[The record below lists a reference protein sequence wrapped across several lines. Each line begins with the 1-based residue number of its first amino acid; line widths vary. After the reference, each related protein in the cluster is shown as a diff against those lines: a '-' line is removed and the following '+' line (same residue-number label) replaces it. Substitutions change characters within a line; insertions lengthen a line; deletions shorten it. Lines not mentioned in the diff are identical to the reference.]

1 MKKPVV
7 IIFGDS
13 GGIGSATRKIFL
25 DNGYRVVP
33 VNSNI
38 INFNNSTADN
48 EIRSLLATANADVI
62 VNCAGVFVNGWGQD
76 HVNTMNVNFGSNW
89 SIISYFMALKGLSK
103 PTRII
108 MIGSSSYT
116 GGRQLYP
123 LYSASKA
130 ALYNL
135 WESARDYFGGSEIV
149 VDLINPVRTRTKMA
163 TAGKAINPKLDYL
176 EPEQVAEEIFKLVES
191 DSPSTCVDMTFK
203 DVI

>member
-1 MKKPVV
+1 MTKTVV
-7 IIFGDS
+7 IFGAH
-13 GGIGSATRKIFL
+13 GGIGSATAKLFA
-25 DNGYRVVP
+25 DQGYRVIPVGSDQLNFESTNSHYDVAKLLNQAQADVV
-33 VNSNI
+33 VNS
-38 INFNNSTADN
+38 
-48 EIRSLLATANADVI
+48 
-62 VNCAGVFVNGWGQD
+62 AGVFINGYVNT
-76 HVNTMNVNFGSNW
+76 HHTTMNVNFGSNW

-103 PTRII
+103 TTRII

-116 GGRQLYP
+116 SGRQLYP

-163 TAGKAINPKLDYL
+163 SAGKSFDPTLDYL
-176 EPEQVAEEIFKLVES
+176 EPDQVAEEIFKLVEL
-191 DSPSTCVDMTFK
+191 DLPSACVDMTFK